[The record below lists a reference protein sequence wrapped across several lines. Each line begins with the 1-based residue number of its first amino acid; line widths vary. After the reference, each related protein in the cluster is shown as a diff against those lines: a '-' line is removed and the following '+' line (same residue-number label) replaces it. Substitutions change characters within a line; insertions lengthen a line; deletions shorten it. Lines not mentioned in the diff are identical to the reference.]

1 MIIIVYFTADIIFE
15 RIFICGYCV
24 FRSTIV
30 FMYTYIA
37 YRYTIVLTF
46 INNNWYFR
54 YYITFFELKFPWW
67 YSYIILYCT
76 GCRRQFDEKLKRE
89 YCVHV
94 YTCVLYYIIQN
105 CYDIYVYVLY
115 RAVCV
120 RLVSSHHTHTHTHTY
135 TSYIFFLCRNVCS
148 KPFSTQTDG
157 SIIKSILSSQ
167 VVRTAYMFIYMCV
180 CVDL

>member
-54 YYITFFELKFPWW
+54 YYITFFELKFMVFIH
-67 YSYIILYCT
+67 YIILYWLSKAIWRKIKTWILCSCIYMCAVLHHT
-76 GCRRQFDEKLKRE
+76 KL
-89 YCVHV
+89 VW
-94 YTCVLYYIIQN
+94 YTCTCYIVRCASRFFPSHIHTRTHTYIHHIFFSLPERLFQTLFYADGWKYYKKHFIFAGRA
-105 CYDIYVYVLY
+105 DGIYVYI
-115 RAVCV
+115 
-120 RLVSSHHTHTHTHTY
+120 H
-135 TSYIFFLCRNVCS
+135 
-148 KPFSTQTDG
+148 
-157 SIIKSILSSQ
+157 
-167 VVRTAYMFIYMCV
+167 MCV
-180 CVDL
+180 CWPIM